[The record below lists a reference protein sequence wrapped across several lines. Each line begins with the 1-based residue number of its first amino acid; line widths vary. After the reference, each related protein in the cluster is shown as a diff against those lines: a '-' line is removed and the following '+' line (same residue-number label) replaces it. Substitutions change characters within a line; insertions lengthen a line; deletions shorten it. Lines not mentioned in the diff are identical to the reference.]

1 MQIQFAYIGKML
13 RIIGGAVPYTLF
25 ITAVSGILGLLLG
38 LLLAVARGRGKG
50 VLYHVLGVYVSFF
63 RSTPCITH
71 IFLAYYGVPLLMKL
85 LIPGWEDTNGRTFYA
100 ILALSLFNGSHMSEF
115 IRPAYLSVEKGQLD
129 AADSIGM
136 GAGSGLS
143 G

>member
-25 ITAVSGILGLLLG
+25 ITAVSGILGLLL
-38 LLLAVARGRGKG
+38 AVARGRGKG
-50 VLYHVLGVYVSFF
+50 VLYHVLGVYVYLF

>member
-1 MQIQFAYIGKML
+1 
-13 RIIGGAVPYTLF
+13 
-25 ITAVSGILGLLLG
+25 
-38 LLLAVARGRGKG
+38 
-50 VLYHVLGVYVSFF
+50 
-63 RSTPCITH
+63 
-71 IFLAYYGVPLLMKL
+71 MKL